1 MSVNSGF
8 DDLQATVNASP
19 ESLKEAR
26 RRRDVFRAA
35 LGGAAD
41 IVEIIPTGS
50 VARGTQR
57 DPIHDVDLVAVFDAE
72 SHDNWGTPGDSAEAA
87 LEHTRGRVKDLL
99 GSSGSHSEEVRFT
112 RLNNHSLKCFLDN
125 PEDTDPF
132 TVDVTPALR
141 QAGGV
146 LLIPERLN
154 REWILSNPEHLNGE
168 VARRHA
174 EWNQFARLVRVL
186 RRWNTDQGKVMKPLV
201 IEVLALTHL
210 PVDDRPQA
218 LKRFFA
224 AARTAVLSPVCDPA
238 GLCGEIQ
245 PDLDR
250 QKASDLLAAAA
261 DLAWRAVYADEQDK
275 GATAMC
281 LWNQVFGD
289 IYPEPICG
297 CSGSGAAT
305 TAATAA
311 AGLAVTTAA
320 PKRPIR
326 DAPQG

>member
-8 DDLQATVNASP
+8 DDLQTTVNASP

-72 SHDNWGTPGDSAEAA
+72 AHDNWGTQGDSAEAA

-99 GSSGSHSEEVRFT
+99 GSSGSHSEEVRFS
-112 RLNNHSLKCFLDN
+112 RLNNHSLKCFLDD

-224 AARTAVLSPVCDPA
+224 AARTAVLSPASVERFSRTSTVRRRAISWLRRPTSH
-238 GLCGEIQ
+238 GEPCTPTSRTRAPPQ
-245 PDLDR
+245 C
-250 QKASDLLAAAA
+250 ASGTRCSVTSTQSPSAAARVA
-261 DLAWRAVYADEQDK
+261 ERQ
-275 GATAMC
+275 
-281 LWNQVFGD
+281 
-289 IYPEPICG
+289 
-297 CSGSGAAT
+297 
-305 TAATAA
+305 
-311 AGLAVTTAA
+311 
-320 PKRPIR
+320 
-326 DAPQG
+326 PQLQRRRLGWL

>member
-1 MSVNSGF
+1 VF
-8 DDLQATVNASP
+8 DDDLH
-19 ESLKEAR
+19 
-26 RRRDVFRAA
+26 DDW
-35 LGGAAD
+35 GA
-41 IVEIIPTGS
+41 
-50 VARGTQR
+50 
-57 DPIHDVDLVAVFDAE
+57 
-72 SHDNWGTPGDSAEAA
+72 PGDSAEAA
-87 LEHTRGRVKDLL
+87 LEHTRERVKGLL
-99 GSSGSHSEEVRFT
+99 GSAGTHSEEVRLT
-112 RLNNHSLKCFLDN
+112 KLNNHSLKCFLDD
-125 PEDTDPF
+125 PDDTDPF

-146 LLIPERLN
+146 LLIPERLS
-154 REWILSNPEHLNGE
+154 RDWIQSNPEHLNGE

-186 RRWNTDQGKVMKPLV
+186 RRWNADQGRVMKPLV

-210 PVDDRPQA
+210 PVDDRPQS
-218 LKRFFA
+218 LQRFFA
-224 AARTAVLSPVCDPA
+224 AAQSAVLSPVCDPA

-261 DLAWRAVYADEQDK
+261 DIAWRAVHAAEQEK

-281 LWNQVFGD
+281 LWNQIFGD
-289 IYPEPICG
+289 IYPEPIGG
-297 CSGSGAAT
+297 CTGSGAAA
-305 TAATAA
+305 TAATAVA
-311 AGLAVTTAA
+311 AVTVTTAV